1 MFLWQVG
8 CIGCFDSE
16 KTLTPFVLIFLE
28 ISDADVGTSDQ
39 AHTPHTPILIHKAF
53 HDILELKRSLL
64 SSGQPPS
71 LDP

>member
-8 CIGCFDSE
+8 MYWVFDSE

-28 ISDADVGTSDQ
+28 ISDADLGTSDQ
-39 AHTPHTPILIHKAF
+39 AHTPHTPVLIHKAN
-53 HDILELKRSLL
+53 HDILEQERSLQ